1 MEHDDSL
8 SWEKKWLSQL
18 SVSITIIIIIIII
31 ICFVI
36 LLLSSLSLLQ
46 HSTFSPPVRLSL
58 SLSLPLSPSFS
69 PSPPRFQLALVFQ
82 GNIAQCART
91 MSRKR
96 RKKRRKHNRASLSLF
111 LSIFLPFLCFP
122 FPLLSGP
129 AVPSFLGQRH
139 GKSGSTCRVGWN
151 SSIDIQFRG
160 ERELSSSFHPRAW
173 CSSEREDDGPT
184 ARKAFD
190 GFGTSWYRPIFHGYA
205 RFHRSGWRSDRSTDQ
220 HHRRKIRFPGVL
232 VVSPL

>member
-1 MEHDDSL
+1 MDGTRRQ
-8 SWEKKWLSQL
+8 SQL
-18 SVSITIIIIIIII
+18 GKKVTFSIVSLDHDYYYYYYYYLFRYIAP
-31 ICFVI
+31 
-36 LLLSSLSLLQ
+36 LLSFSVAAFNLLPARPS
-46 HSTFSPPVRLSL
+46 HSL

-69 PSPPRFQLALVFQ
+69 PTPPRFQLALVFQ

-139 GKSGSTCRVGWN
+139 GKSGSTYRVG
-151 SSIDIQFRG
+151 
-160 ERELSSSFHPRAW
+160 
-173 CSSEREDDGPT
+173 
-184 ARKAFD
+184 
-190 GFGTSWYRPIFHGYA
+190 
-205 RFHRSGWRSDRSTDQ
+205 
-220 HHRRKIRFPGVL
+220 
-232 VVSPL
+232 